1 MGFEQLGL
9 RLGKPDGIDFLPDLA
24 DQVAPSFGQQ
34 FCDRRAMP
42 LELPDRIRI
51 QRGNMVLAVHHL
63 RSPEI
68 AAKLPQ
74 LGWEPV
80 KPMTPA
86 EFGRFLDKEMAYWV
100 DATRR
105 TGMYQVE

>member
-1 MGFEQLGL
+1 MLAP
-9 RLGKPDGIDFLPDLA
+9 KATPTDIIDKIAA
-24 DQVAPSFGQQ
+24 DVES
-34 FCDRRAMP
+34 
-42 LELPDRIRI
+42 
-51 QRGNMVLAVHHL
+51 VL

-74 LGWEPV
+74 LGLEPV